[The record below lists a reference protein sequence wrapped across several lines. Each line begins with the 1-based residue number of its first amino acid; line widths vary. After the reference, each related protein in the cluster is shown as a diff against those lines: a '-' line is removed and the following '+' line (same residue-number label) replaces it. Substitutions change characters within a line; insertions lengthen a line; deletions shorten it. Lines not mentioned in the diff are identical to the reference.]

1 MRKDDCIFCKIAAG
15 DIPSNTVYEDERFR
29 VILDLNPA
37 SKGHALILPKN
48 HADDLFDLPEEDRA
62 AVLSVAAKVAGAMKK
77 ALSCSG
83 INIVQNNG
91 ESAGQ
96 TVKHFHLHI
105 IPRYDGDSAMV
116 LWNPGKSEPDEQAKI
131 AEAIKGELE

>member
-48 HADDLFDLPEEDRA
+48 HADDLFDLPGEDRV

>member
-15 DIPSNTVYEDERFR
+15 EIPSETVYEDEDFR

-37 SKGHALILPKN
+37 SKGHALILPKD
-48 HADDLFDLPEEDRA
+48 HADDIFDLSDKDKER
-62 AVLSVAAKVAGAMKK
+62 VLFVASKVASAMKE
-77 ALSCSG
+77 ALCCTG
-83 INIVQNNG
+83 INLVQNNG

-96 TVKHFHLHI
+96 TVKHFHLHL

-116 LWNPGKSEPDEQAKI
+116 LWKPGISEPEEQKRIAMDIKAKI
-131 AEAIKGELE
+131 K

>member
-15 DIPSNTVYEDERFR
+15 DIPSNTVYEDEHFR

-37 SKGHALILPKN
+37 SKGHALVLPKN
-48 HADDLFDLPEEDRA
+48 HADDIFDLSEEDRA
-62 AVLSVAAKVAGAMKK
+62 SVLSVAARVAAAMKK
-77 ALSCSG
+77 ALCCSG

-116 LWNPGKSEPDEQAKI
+116 LWNPGKSDPEEQKKT
-131 AEAIKGELE
+131 AESIKAALE

>member
-62 AVLSVAAKVAGAMKK
+62 AVLSVASKVAGAMKK

>member
-15 DIPSNTVYEDERFR
+15 EIPSDTVYEDERFR

-37 SKGHALILPKN
+37 SKGHALVLPKN
-48 HADDLFDLPEEDRA
+48 HADDLFDLCEEDRA
-62 AVLSVAAKVAGAMKK
+62 AVLSVAAKVAEAMKK
-77 ALSCSG
+77 SLSCSG

-96 TVKHFHLHI
+96 TVRHFHLHI

-116 LWNPGKSEPDEQAKI
+116 LWKPGKSEPKEQAEI
-131 AEAIKGELE
+131 AAGIKGELK

>member
-1 MRKDDCIFCKIAAG
+1 
-15 DIPSNTVYEDERFR
+15 
-29 VILDLNPA
+29 
-37 SKGHALILPKN
+37 
-48 HADDLFDLPEEDRA
+48 
-62 AVLSVAAKVAGAMKK
+62 MKK

>member
-48 HADDLFDLPEEDRA
+48 HADDLFDLSEEDRA

>member
-62 AVLSVAAKVAGAMKK
+62 AVLSVAAQVAGAMKK

>member
-96 TVKHFHLHI
+96 TVKHFHLHLS
-105 IPRYDGDSAMV
+105 PRYDGDSAMV

>member
-48 HADDLFDLPEEDRA
+48 HADDLFDLPGEDRA

>member
-116 LWNPGKSEPDEQAKI
+116 LWNPGKSEPDEQVKI

>member
-105 IPRYDGDSAMV
+105 IPRYDGDNAMV

>member
-1 MRKDDCIFCKIAAG
+1 MRKDDCIFCKIATG

>member
-77 ALSCSG
+77 VLSCSG

>member
-15 DIPSNTVYEDERFR
+15 DIPSNTVYENERFR

>member
-37 SKGHALILPKN
+37 SKGHALVLPKN
-48 HADDLFDLPEEDRA
+48 HADDIFDLSEEDRA
-62 AVLSVAAKVAGAMKK
+62 SVLSVAARVAAAMKK
-77 ALSCSG
+77 GLCCSG

-116 LWNPGKSEPDEQAKI
+116 LWNPGKSDPEEQKKT
-131 AEAIKGELE
+131 AESIKAALE

>member
-15 DIPSNTVYEDERFR
+15 EIPSETVYEDEDFR

-37 SKGHALILPKN
+37 SK
-48 HADDLFDLPEEDRA
+48 
-62 AVLSVAAKVAGAMKK
+62 VASAMKE
-77 ALSCSG
+77 ALCCTG
-83 INIVQNNG
+83 INLVQNNG

-96 TVKHFHLHI
+96 TVKHFHLHL

-116 LWNPGKSEPDEQAKI
+116 LWKPGISEPEEQKRIAMDIKAKI
-131 AEAIKGELE
+131 K

>member
-15 DIPSNTVYEDERFR
+15 EIPSETVYEDEEFR

-37 SKGHALILPKN
+37 SKGHALILPKD
-48 HADDLFDLPEEDRA
+48 HADDIFDLSDKDKER
-62 AVLSVAAKVAGAMKK
+62 VLFVASKVASAMKE
-77 ALSCSG
+77 ALCCTG
-83 INIVQNNG
+83 INLVQNNG

-96 TVKHFHLHI
+96 TVKHFHLHL

-116 LWNPGKSEPDEQAKI
+116 LWKPGISEPEEQKRIAMDIKAKI
-131 AEAIKGELE
+131 K